1 MTASTKPTKA
11 LQFIA
16 LTFLL
21 DWGLVFGYLRLGGK
35 WTMPASLIVAVIYMF
50 GPMTAA
56 IIVQKSIHKEPL
68 AGPLGISFRLNRWFL
83 VAWLL
88 PPAIAFA
95 VLGIGL
101 LFPGVEY
108 SPDMSGFFERLRS
121 TLTPQRL
128 EQAKRQ
134 AAAFPIH
141 PIWIG
146 LLQGLIAGVTINAL
160 AAFGEELGW
169 RGFLQREFSHL
180 GFWRSSTLIGAI
192 WGVWHAPLILQ
203 GHNYPQHPV
212 AGVFMMTA
220 FCVLLGPLLSYVR
233 LRAQSVIAAAVMHGT
248 VNGTYGLALVLTKGG
263 SDLTVGGNGLA
274 GFIALA
280 IANLGLLAYDRLRRR
295 EPSVPSQA

>member
-1 MTASTKPTKA
+1 MAGGRNPRKT
-11 LQFIA
+11 LYFIG

-21 DWGLVFGYLRLGGK
+21 SWALVIAYRALGGK
-35 WTMPASLIVAVIYMF
+35 WALPYSLVIAVVYMF

-56 IIVQKSIHKEPL
+56 IIVQRFIYEEPL

-88 PPAIAFA
+88 PPVIAFA
-95 VLGIGL
+95 ALGIGL
-101 LFPGVEY
+101 LFPGIEY
-108 SPDMSGFFERLRS
+108 SPDMTGFFERLKS
-121 TLTPQRL
+121 TLTPQQL

-180 GFWRSSTLIGAI
+180 GFWKSSTLVGAI
-192 WGVWHAPLILQ
+192 WGVWHAPLVLH

-274 GFIALA
+274 GFVALA
-280 IANLGLLAYDRLRRR
+280 IANLALLAYDRLGGKDSIKRT
-295 EPSVPSQA
+295 